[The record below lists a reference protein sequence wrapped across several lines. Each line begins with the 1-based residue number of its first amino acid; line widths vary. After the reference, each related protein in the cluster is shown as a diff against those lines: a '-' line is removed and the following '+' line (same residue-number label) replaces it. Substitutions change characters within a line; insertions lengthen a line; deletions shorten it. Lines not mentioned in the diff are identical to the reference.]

1 MLLSP
6 RVKLLVAFWATA
18 EALVFLAVVHVVGLG
33 GALLAG
39 LAATFLGGW
48 LLKRTGA
55 AAVLRLRATL
65 SGRGESAPGEI
76 LDGTVR
82 ALAAMALLL
91 PGFLSDAIGLALAI
105 PAVRAAAIRKLS
117 GRDWHRRFGEP
128 GSRRGSTAIDLASDE
143 WSVSPPPGTPR
154 R

>member
-82 ALAAMALLL
+82 ALAAMALAVRSGLGIGSLPDWMTGELDGLVRLL
-91 PGFLSDAIGLALAI
+91 PTVKPPRVEAYFVYPEELRNSKRVAVFRDFLLGQLQA
-105 PAVRAAAIRKLS
+105 K
-117 GRDWHRRFGEP
+117 E
-128 GSRRGSTAIDLASDE
+128 
-143 WSVSPPPGTPR
+143 
-154 R
+154 